1 MNQETRNWAML
12 LHLSVFAGYIVP
24 MAGLIAPILI
34 WQLKKEQM
42 PELDAHGKEVA
53 NFMIS
58 TFIYGLACFVLTFLL
73 IGIPLFVVLA
83 IASIVLPILGAI
95 KANNGEFYRY
105 PFLIRIL

>member
-1 MNQETRNWAML
+1 
-12 LHLSVFAGYIVP
+12 

-34 WQLKKEQM
+34 WQLKKDQM

-58 TFIYGLACFVLTFLL
+58 TFIYGAIFFLLSFLL
-73 IGIPLFVVLA
+73 IGFPLLVLLA

-105 PFLIRIL
+105 PFLIRLL

>member
-42 PELDAHGKEVA
+42 PELDAHGKEVT